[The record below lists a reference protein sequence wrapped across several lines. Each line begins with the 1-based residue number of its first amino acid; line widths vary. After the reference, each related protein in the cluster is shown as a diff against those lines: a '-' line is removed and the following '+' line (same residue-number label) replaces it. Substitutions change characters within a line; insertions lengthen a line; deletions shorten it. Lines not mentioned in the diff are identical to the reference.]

1 MRSYQTLTPRATLE
15 MIACVALVLV
25 PLAQAQSP
33 TPLVFEVA
41 TIKLS
46 VSNLPPGIMELM
58 DRSPDQN
65 RFGEG
70 GGSRANSGLFEVK
83 DATLRMLIAHAYGVT
98 RSRII
103 GPDWIDSNRYDIV
116 AKIPGKPGL
125 EGFRKMQQQLLAE
138 RFHLVLRTEARKTAL
153 YRMTVAKGGH
163 KLKQP
168 IVRKLDTPEE
178 IQAALRDAMAKSPPM
193 ARGATS
199 RIGHVNASLDEIA
212 ANLEAFMDLPVKNA
226 TGLKGNFGFLVDW
239 TGKDAFRD
247 AVEDQL
253 GLILT
258 RTNDDLDVLVIE
270 KADKAP
276 TEN

>member
-1 MRSYQTLTPRATLE
+1 MRIYCLLITC
-15 MIACVALVLV
+15 MALN
-25 PLAQAQSP
+25 AQQ
-33 TPLVFEVA
+33 FEVA
-41 TIKLS
+41 TIKPA

-58 DRSPDQN
+58 DRSPDQD

-83 DATLRMLIAHAYGVT
+83 GATLRMLIAHAYGVT

-103 GPDWIDSNRYDIV
+103 GPDWIDSDRYDVV

-125 EGFRKMQQQLLAE
+125 EGFRKMQQQLLAD
-138 RFHLVLRTEARKTAL
+138 RFHVVLRFEPRKTAL

-163 KLKQP
+163 KLKP
-168 IVRKLDTPEE
+168 AVVRSLNTPEE
-178 IQAALRDAMAKSPPM
+178 IQAALRDAVAKNPPM

-199 RIGHVNASLDEIA
+199 RMGHANASLDEFA
-212 ANLEAFMDLPVKNA
+212 ARLEAHMDLPVKNA
-226 TGLKGNFGFLVDW
+226 TGLSGNYYFLVDW
-239 TGKDAFRD
+239 AGKDGLKD

-258 RTNDDLDVLVIE
+258 RSNEDLDVLVIE
-270 KADKAP
+270 RADKAP
-276 TEN
+276 SEN